1 MHRPIHLDYVTA
13 VDMPLQSLR
22 REKPRDVNLGP
33 IIAYAWSAGISGG
46 FIALGIAAA
55 LQLSTPVLL
64 AAVCLGFGIISLVGL
79 RWGLALQSYEIEE
92 RQWQPVSGM
101 IDGQPVVAVEPQTQV
116 APNTLRLGGTGSLDG
131 FIPAKWQK
139 LAVLIL
145 RAEKLSRAILEKSG
159 LWSNLNGPG
168 RVENYLY
175 QDIYRDMRWL
185 GWINDANDLTT
196 AGRAWFEQFQSPHPQ
211 SPVLKSAQT
220 LQTTTQTTAS

>member
-1 MHRPIHLDYVTA
+1 MHRPIHLDYVTS

-22 REKPRDVNLGP
+22 REKPRDLNLGP

-101 IDGQPVVAVEPQTQV
+101 IDGQPVVPVASP
-116 APNTLRLGGTGSLDG
+116 APNTLRLGSTGALDG
-131 FIPAKWQK
+131 LIHAQWHK
-139 LAVLIL
+139 LATTIL
-145 RAEKLSRAILEKSG
+145 RSGKLSRALLEKSG
-159 LWSNLNGPG
+159 LWTNLNGPG
-168 RVENYLY
+168 RVETYLY

-185 GWINDANDLTT
+185 GWINDANDLTD
-196 AGRAWFEQFQSPHPQ
+196 AGRAWLEQFKSPHPQ
-211 SPVLKSAQT
+211 SPMPQSAQT